1 MNENEIKALNITVVR
16 LMSILSN
23 KLHSDRLELKE
34 LATTTLETD
43 EQISVADNVFFIE
56 SLTQALSLQ
65 VIIWSAV
72 RQAISHESIDS
83 LKFLSTLDRDS
94 IILDKDSDFILNK
107 NSDSRSSCL
116 SESASYN
123 SANKIIDKFF
133 KVQT

>member
-65 VIIWSAV
+65 VII
-72 RQAISHESIDS
+72 
-83 LKFLSTLDRDS
+83 
-94 IILDKDSDFILNK
+94 
-107 NSDSRSSCL
+107 
-116 SESASYN
+116 
-123 SANKIIDKFF
+123 
-133 KVQT
+133 